1 MSNPFTAFH
10 FLRPLWLLALLPAF
24 ALLWVIWRRQ
34 DTQQSWRGI
43 IDASLLPHLV
53 YRASQQHRLRPWQL
67 LLVVWVL
74 AIVALAGPTWQ
85 REPAPFTA
93 DQAALAIVVKVTPS
107 MLAQDVQPSRL
118 ERAVQKMHDL
128 LALRPGTRT
137 ALIAYAGSA
146 HMVLPLTS
154 DASIVHTFAAALSP
168 QIMPTEGEAVG
179 KALAL
184 ANDILVTSGQPGSI
198 LLIAD
203 SIAADQIKALAAHR
217 QTGGAPVNALAVA
230 AEQNVPVPPDS
241 PPAPPLDRAALKR
254 AMQAVGGTLTMVTPD
269 DHDVRQLVGRVET
282 RWTAAQTPAGGE
294 RWQDAGYW
302 LVPLLIVLGCMWFR
316 PGWLISYQ

>member
-1 MSNPFTAFH
+1 MTHLFTAFH

-24 ALLWVIWRRQ
+24 TLLWVIWRRQ

-43 IDASLLPHLV
+43 IDASLLQHLV
-53 YRASQQHRLRPWQL
+53 YRERQQHRLRPWHL
-67 LLVVWVL
+67 LLIVWVL

-85 REPAPFTA
+85 REPAPFTV

-128 LALRPGTRT
+128 LALRPGART

-254 AMQAVGGTLTMVTPD
+254 AMQAVGGTLTVVTPD
-269 DHDVRQLVGRVET
+269 DHDVKQLVGRVET

-302 LVPLLIVLGCMWFR
+302 LVPLLVVLGCMWFR